1 MRSYFIHI
9 YSLEQIPKLGTFIE
23 QVTNKTDK
31 SNKLSAYNWID
42 IITISVFTTIEIP
55 QKINS
60 IDTMEIYRIEIQIY
74 NSTSC
79 KVWVWKT

>member
-31 SNKLSAYNWID
+31 SNKLSAYN
-42 IITISVFTTIEIP
+42 
-55 QKINS
+55 
-60 IDTMEIYRIEIQIY
+60 
-74 NSTSC
+74 
-79 KVWVWKT
+79 